1 MQPFYGG
8 ARITLFSIK
17 VSMEDLQTINDII
30 NGAVKDSSYV
40 TVLISSGVFILYT
53 LIIKVVELFKA
64 KDRNKPIIEMAS
76 AIKEVSENVVKLN
89 QVLDKTI
96 QDAET
101 KEASRINNI
110 ILTAFNS
117 FKAALLDQCIDIVIY
132 NHIETTRDN
141 VKQTIY
147 KTTSTEYYKLY
158 SIFSAYEH
166 DSVNVATKIKEEW
179 IDDITNECLK
189 IIYDGAE
196 ATLRIRQ
203 LNNKLNLI
211 IEEYSIYIKNKV
223 FNH

>member
-1 MQPFYGG
+1 MD
-8 ARITLFSIK
+8 
-17 VSMEDLQTINDII
+17 DLQAINDII
-30 NGAVKDSSYV
+30 NGAVKNSSYI
-40 TVLISSGVFILYT
+40 TVLISSCVFILYT
-53 LIIKVVELFKA
+53 LIIKLVELFKS

-96 QDAET
+96 QNAET
-101 KEASRINNI
+101 KEADRINNI
-110 ILTAFNS
+110 ILTSFDS
-117 FKAALLDQCIDIVIY
+117 FKSALLDQCIDIVIH

-147 KTTSTEYYKLY
+147 KTVSTEYYKLY

-179 IDDITNECLK
+179 IDNVTEECLK

-196 ATLRIRQ
+196 AAIRIRQ

>member
-1 MQPFYGG
+1 MQPFYRG
-8 ARITLFSIK
+8 ARITLLSIK
-17 VSMEDLQTINDII
+17 ASMEDLQTINDII
-30 NGAVKDSSYV
+30 NGAVKDSSYI

-53 LIIKVVELFKA
+53 LIIKVVDLFKA

-117 FKAALLDQCIDIVIY
+117 FKAALLNQCIDIIIY
-132 NHIETTRDN
+132 NHIETTKDN

>member
-1 MQPFYGG
+1 
-8 ARITLFSIK
+8 
-17 VSMEDLQTINDII
+17 MEDLQTINDII
-30 NGAVKDSSYV
+30 NGAVKDSSYI

-53 LIIKVVELFKA
+53 LIIKVVDLFKA

-141 VKQTIY
+141 VKQRIGR
-147 KTTSTEYYKLY
+147 TEN
-158 SIFSAYEH
+158 A
-166 DSVNVATKIKEEW
+166 D
-179 IDDITNECLK
+179 C
-189 IIYDGAE
+189 
-196 ATLRIRQ
+196 
-203 LNNKLNLI
+203 
-211 IEEYSIYIKNKV
+211 
-223 FNH
+223 